1 MYVSP
6 LLFLSFCSCVGK
18 LSNGRKNNVT
28 WNASGTN
35 ASRVVYPRSKAV
47 QAHLSRGAFYALAV
61 AGDYSVRE
69 KPETNE
75 SPLIPLQPSLTTLHP
90 PLIPL

>member
-1 MYVSP
+1 M
-6 LLFLSFCSCVGK
+6 GK

-47 QAHLSRGAFYALAV
+47 QAHLSRGAFDALAV

-69 KPETNE
+69 KPETN
-75 SPLIPLQPSLTTLHP
+75 
-90 PLIPL
+90 